1 MLNQYRV
8 IIPLLKISCRKFTPT
23 NYHDLLSKAT
33 RHITLLFLHEHT
45 FYRIQHENS
54 IFKIEENRKIN
65 LFIRIIFDVIKFC
78 MFQNP
83 KDDVQKSFDSR

>member
-33 RHITLLFLHEHT
+33 RHITPTFLHEHT
-45 FYRIQHENS
+45 FYRIQHDNS
-54 IFKIEENRKIN
+54 TF
-65 LFIRIIFDVIKFC
+65 
-78 MFQNP
+78 
-83 KDDVQKSFDSR
+83 